1 MGRRI
6 RSYLAIEVTV
16 GLVLAVSAYIYESY
30 TGLRLWR
37 FLAFMALWLSAA
49 VLRSRDKEKGYAALW
64 VVGTAA
70 IIGLEFTS
78 RYILNY
84 FLHGYY
90 LLQILEL
97 AFKRTSRKE
106 LILGGGTIL
115 VSLYKY
121 GELIQYRGSVSA
133 WAELAF
139 FAVLNTMALVVIG
152 LLAQLR
158 TQKENQERL
167 YEELRSTHEALK
179 QSTNKLEELAAVQE
193 RNRIAGELHDT
204 LGHDMTGLIM
214 QLEMTSHY
222 IESRPES
229 AAELLDQSKESA
241 REALRKVRNAVQTL
255 QGAEDADM
263 KRLIRRFSNQTG
275 ISIQEQLLDN
285 LPLGTA
291 RVFHRVIQEAL
302 TNTARH
308 SNATEVRINLEDK
321 DSAYALSIQDNGT
334 ATQGIQEG
342 FGLQN
347 MKRRIAEAGG
357 SMEWSQDGG
366 FRIDVTV
373 PKERVE

>member
-1 MGRRI
+1 MGKRM
-6 RSYLAIEVTV
+6 RSYLAIELTV
-16 GLVLAVSAYIYESY
+16 GIALAVSAYLYESY
-30 TGLRLWR
+30 TGIRLWR
-37 FLAFMALWLSAA
+37 FLVLMTLWLTTA
-49 VLRSRDKEKGYAALW
+49 VLRTRSKEKGYAALW

-70 IIGLEFTS
+70 IMGLEFTS

-97 AFKRTSRKE
+97 AFKRTSRRD

-139 FAVLNTMALVVIG
+139 FAVLNTMALVVIS

-158 TQKENQERL
+158 AQKENQERL
-167 YEELRSTHEALK
+167 YEELRTTHEALK
-179 QSTNKLEELAAVQE
+179 QSTNKLEELAAVEE

-214 QLEMTSHY
+214 QLEMTAHY
-222 IESRPES
+222 IESKPQA
-229 AAELLDQSKESA
+229 AAELLGQSKESA

-275 ISIQEQLLDN
+275 IAIQDRLTDD

-291 RVFHRVIQEAL
+291 RVLYRVIQEAL

-308 SNATEVRINLEDK
+308 SNATAVHIDLEDK
-321 DSAYALSIQDNGT
+321 GAAYVLSIQDNGST
-334 ATQGIQEG
+334 SESIQEG

-347 MKRRIAEAGG
+347 MKRRIGEAGG
-357 SMEWSQDGG
+357 RMNWTHDKG
-366 FRIDVTV
+366 FRIDITL
-373 PKERVE
+373 PKEGVK